1 MEASLLLNFHYR
13 NRVLPAGKVLKENF
27 TLSKKGQ
34 QRILLVEDDPNLSM
48 VVLDYLEMM
57 NFSVTSCK
65 DGVEGLQEFKRNKYH
80 LVILDVMMPRKDGF
94 SVAEDIRA
102 SDQKTPIIFLTAKNL
117 KEDRI
122 RGFQV
127 GCDDYLSKP
136 FSTEELILR
145 IRAVLKRC
153 YSKNYDVDLLK
164 LEVFSIGKY
173 VFDPANMILKLGK
186 EEHTLTRKEASLL
199 QLLCSFQ
206 DKLLPRDTAMKIIWG
221 EDGYFVGRSM
231 DVFIS
236 RLRKYFKSDPAIT
249 ISNVHGV
256 GFKFEVNKN
265 FIADQANLHP
275 SE

>member
-1 MEASLLLNFHYR
+1 
-13 NRVLPAGKVLKENF
+13 LKR
-27 TLSKKGQ
+27 KGQ

-48 VVLDYLEMM
+48 VILDYLEMM
-57 NFSVTSCK
+57 DYSVTSCK
-65 DGVEGLQEFKRNKYH
+65 DGIEGLREYKRNKYH

-94 SVAEDIRA
+94 SVAEDIRS

-127 GCDDYLSKP
+127 GCDDYLAKP

-145 IRAVLKRC
+145 IRAILKRC
-153 YSKNYDVDLLK
+153 YLKNTDVDLPK
-164 LEVFSIGKY
+164 LEIFSIGQY
-173 VFDPANMILKLGK
+173 LFDPSNMILKFGSK
-186 EEHTLTRKEASLL
+186 EYTLTRKEASLL

-206 DKLLPRDTAMKIIWG
+206 NKLLPRDTAMKIVWG

-236 RLRKYFKSDPAIT
+236 RLRKYLKSDSCIT

-256 GFKFEVNKN
+256 GFKLEVKKN
-265 FIADQANLHP
+265 DPVLHEVTP
-275 SE
+275 HPIE